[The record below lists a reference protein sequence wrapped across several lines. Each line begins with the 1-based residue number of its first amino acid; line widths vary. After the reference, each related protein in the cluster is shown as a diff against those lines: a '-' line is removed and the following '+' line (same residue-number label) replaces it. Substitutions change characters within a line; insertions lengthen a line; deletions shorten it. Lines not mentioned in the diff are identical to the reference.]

1 VSFITEWVTNII
13 LFVLLATVVDM
24 LLPNSTFQKYAKMV
38 AGLLLITVILTPVF
52 KLVNHNFEDVVESAA
67 FKTTD
72 DKNIKNSI
80 EMQKKEIQAS
90 LDEYTLNKMAVQM
103 KEEANKELVDQY
115 GVEIETLSITV
126 DHDSEKSFP
135 ENLEKL
141 VISLKQGNGEQNENA
156 VEVVKSVEINT
167 QNPNSSESEQIQVD
181 TESITSFLANKW
193 DVKDENIDIV
203 TEGGENNANG

>member
-1 VSFITEWVTNII
+1 MSFITEWVTNII
-13 LFVLLATVVDM
+13 LFVLLATIVDM
-24 LLPNSTFQKYAKMV
+24 LLPNSSFQKYAKMV

-52 KLVNHNFEDVVESAA
+52 KLVNHDFEDIVAKA
-67 FKTTD
+67 TFKTTD
-72 DKNIKNSI
+72 EKNIKNSM

-103 KEEANKELVDQY
+103 KEEANKELVNQY

-126 DHDSEKSFP
+126 DNTSEKNFP
-135 ENLEKL
+135 ENLERL
-141 VISLKQGNGEQNENA
+141 VISLKQGDSEQSENA

-167 QNPNSSESEQIQVD
+167 QNPNSSKSEQVQVD

-203 TEGGENNANG
+203 TEGGENNTNG

>member
-1 VSFITEWVTNII
+1 MSFITEWVTNII

>member
-1 VSFITEWVTNII
+1 MSFITEWVTNII

-126 DHDSEKSFP
+126 DHNSEKSFP

-203 TEGGENNANG
+203 TEGGENNTNG

>member
-126 DHDSEKSFP
+126 DHNSEKSFP

-203 TEGGENNANG
+203 TEGGENNTNG

>member
-1 VSFITEWVTNII
+1 MSFITEWVTNII

-126 DHDSEKSFP
+126 DHNSEKSFP

>member
-126 DHDSEKSFP
+126 DHNSEKSFP

>member
-1 VSFITEWVTNII
+1 
-13 LFVLLATVVDM
+13 
-24 LLPNSTFQKYAKMV
+24 MV